1 MTQAEC
7 MSDKEPLPFEE
18 ALRKLESIVQK
29 LEQPDVSLEESV
41 RLYEEGMKLSRE
53 CSEKLDDAVLKI
65 EEINKQ
71 NSDQIQ
77 QKPGD

>member
-1 MTQAEC
+1 